1 MAQSDLTA
9 GGLTGELSGMYR
21 ERFPAA
27 TRERRLALWRTLHR
41 GWFSRFVGPQDRV
54 LEIAPGYCEFLNA
67 LDPRQ
72 ERVGVDLNQDTASFA
87 APGITIHNTS
97 AENLGEVLP
106 AGHFDVAFTSNFF
119 EHCRSREQI
128 LKIMRATR
136 QVLRPGGR
144 FLILGPNFR
153 YCAGN
158 YFDYFDHHL
167 PLTDQSMQEALVLAG
182 FEIERC
188 WPRSLPFTM
197 RGKLP
202 SWPWLVALYLKLPP
216 LWRVFG
222 AQFFVVA
229 RRS

>member
-9 GGLTGELSGMYR
+9 GDLTGELSGMYR
-21 ERFPAA
+21 ERFPTAL
-27 TRERRLALWRTLHR
+27 RERRLALWRTLHR
-41 GWFSRFVGPQDRV
+41 GWFSKFVGAQDRV

-67 LDPRQ
+67 LDPKQ
-72 ERVGVDLNQDTASFA
+72 ERVGVDLNKDTASFA

-97 AENLGEVLP
+97 AEKLAEVLP

-119 EHCRSREQI
+119 EHCHNRDQI
-128 LKIMRATR
+128 LQIMRATR

-167 PLTDQSMQEALVLAG
+167 PLTDQSIQEALVLAG

-188 WPRSLPFTM
+188 WARLLPFTM

-202 SWPWLVALYLKLPP
+202 SWPWLVALYMKLPP
-216 LWRVFG
+216 LWRLFG

-229 RRS
+229 RRA

>member
-1 MAQSDLTA
+1 MAQPDLTA
-9 GGLTGELSGMYR
+9 GSLTGELSDIYR
-21 ERFPAA
+21 ERFPEAV
-27 TRERRLALWRTLHR
+27 RERRLALWRTLHR
-41 GWFSRFVGPQDRV
+41 AWFSKFVKPTDRV

-67 LDPRQ
+67 LHPKQ
-72 ERVGVDLNQDTASFA
+72 ERVGVDLNKDTAQFA

-97 AENLGEVLP
+97 AEKLADVLP

-119 EHCRSREQI
+119 EHCPSRDQV
-128 LKIMRATR
+128 LQIMRATR

-167 PLTDQSMQEALVLAG
+167 PLTDQSIQEALVLSG

-188 WPRSLPFTM
+188 WARLLPFTM

-202 SWPWLVALYLKLPP
+202 SWPWVVALYMKLPP
-216 LWRVFG
+216 VWRIFG

-229 RRS
+229 RRA

>member
-9 GGLTGELSGMYR
+9 GDLTGELSGMYR

-27 TRERRLALWRTLHR
+27 MRERRLALWRTLHR
-41 GWFSRFVGPQDRV
+41 GWFSKFVGAQDRV

-97 AENLGEVLP
+97 AENLADVLP

-119 EHCRSREQI
+119 EHCHSREQI
-128 LKIMRATR
+128 LRIMRATR
-136 QVLRPGGR
+136 QILRPGGR

-202 SWPWLVALYLKLPP
+202 SWPWLVALYLKLPL
-216 LWRVFG
+216 LWRWFG

-229 RRS
+229 RRP

>member
-9 GGLTGELSGMYR
+9 GDLTDELSGMYR

-27 TRERRLALWRTLHR
+27 VRERRLALWRTLHR
-41 GWFSRFVGPQDRV
+41 GWFSKFVGAQDRV

-72 ERVGVDLNQDTASFA
+72 ERVGVDLNKDAASFA

-97 AENLGEVLP
+97 AEKVAEVLP

-119 EHCRSREQI
+119 EHCPSRDQV
-128 LKIMRATR
+128 LRIMRATR

-144 FLILGPNFR
+144 FLILGPYFR
-153 YCAGN
+153 YCATS
-158 YFDYFDHHL
+158 YYDYFDHHL

-188 WPRSLPFTM
+188 WPRLLPFTM

-216 LWRVFG
+216 LWRLFG

-229 RRS
+229 RRT